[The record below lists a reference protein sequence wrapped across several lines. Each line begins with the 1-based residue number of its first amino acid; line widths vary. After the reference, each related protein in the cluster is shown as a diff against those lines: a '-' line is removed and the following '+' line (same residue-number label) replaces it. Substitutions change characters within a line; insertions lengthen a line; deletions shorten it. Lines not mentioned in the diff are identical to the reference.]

1 MKRDYFHL
9 DFVAG
14 WREDSRTGLILTPVD
29 GNMRL
34 PALAGRGRR
43 IILGGYPAVACVK
56 SMVVDGCGDLY
67 LLDAGKNLIRRLGAT
82 DRGIEAPGCKSSPLE
97 KISGI

>member
-1 MKRDYFHL
+1 
-9 DFVAG
+9 
-14 WREDSRTGLILTPVD
+14 
-29 GNMRL
+29 MRL

-43 IILGGYPAVACVK
+43 IILGGHPAVACVK
-56 SMVVDGCGDLY
+56 SMVVDSCGDLY

-97 KISGI
+97 KISGIGGCGRGEGGSQPRHVAIPGRSPSAPRAAC